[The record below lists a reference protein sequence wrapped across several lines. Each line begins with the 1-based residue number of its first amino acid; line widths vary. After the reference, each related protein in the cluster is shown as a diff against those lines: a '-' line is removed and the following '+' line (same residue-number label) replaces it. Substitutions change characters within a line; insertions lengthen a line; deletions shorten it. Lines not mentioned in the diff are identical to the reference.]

1 MVILQN
7 FVWINGVV
15 QSANQINTLQK
26 IVLKIF
32 SLLRFNKKFAQN
44 AFNQDISQGNAK
56 IIQNVF
62 NVNNMGTKKRTVQIF
77 KINFLCKTENMI

>member
-1 MVILQN
+1 MVILLN